1 METNQLQEDKYLNR
15 TNKYNKNNPTTN
27 SIIIFRSNDSL
38 FINTLPRCI
47 YNEAKTKLG
56 NFYDKDSNQIKI
68 PTLKEYE
75 SLTNISTSLGNELC
89 FFSKNSS
96 TMGNNIFNQAI
107 ENNMFRNLYNEL
119 INMVNT
125 QDLKSLTG
133 HLAQNSYKSLY
144 LSIDLDCKFKDFLNN
159 DEQTSNLNLLKYGN
173 KSLLE
178 IINSININEKNS
190 VINNFIEQHN
200 KEKQEYEH
208 YKIALIRENWREMK
222 NPSRIESVIKITNAA
237 NINYIYTKSSPEFKQ
252 KILDELIRYSGSLVA
267 HDEIGDYF
275 KRINLNNELADKFT
289 NKYTEIAI
297 NNYFDDLKQQ
307 ISNFCNKKF
316 YQSFEYFNNNF
327 KLMINND
334 IGQNAFNQIVKNL
347 DIDKINSLKAMLKPE
362 IILKFKEKRLE
373 ITENQ
378 EEKNLIAK
386 ELKTSIKTNN
396 SKNIGYER

>member
-15 TNKYNKNNPTTN
+15 TNKYNKNSPTTKC
-27 SIIIFRSNDSL
+27 IILFKCNDTL
-38 FINTLPRCI
+38 FIDTLPKGLFK
-47 YNEAKTKLG
+47 EAKVKL
-56 NFYDKDSNQIKI
+56 NQFYDKDGKQIKL
-68 PTLKEYE
+68 PTLEEYE
-75 SLTNISTSLGNELC
+75 NLTHITIKLDPSWDF
-89 FFSKNSS
+89 FFSKDY
-96 TMGNNIFNQAI
+96 A
-107 ENNMFRNLYNEL
+107 ENDIYINLYNEL
-119 INMVNT
+119 ITMVNN

-159 DEQTSNLNLLKYGN
+159 DEQTSNLKLLKYGN

-190 VINNFIEQHN
+190 IINKFIEQYN
-200 KEKQEYEH
+200 KEKENFERH
-208 YKIALIRENWREMK
+208 RIALIRENWREMK
-222 NPSRIESVIKITNAA
+222 NPTRPESVIKITNAA

-275 KRINLNNELADKFT
+275 KRININNELANKFT
-289 NKYTEIAI
+289 NKYTEISI
-297 NNYFDDLKQQ
+297 KNYFNDLKQQ

-327 KLMINND
+327 KLMINNE

-347 DIDKINSLKAMLKPE
+347 DIEKINSLRNLLKPE
-362 IILKFKEKRLE
+362 IILEFKEKRLE
-373 ITENQ
+373 ITENH

-386 ELKTSIKTNN
+386 DLKTSIKQNGY
-396 SKNIGYER
+396 KKIEYER